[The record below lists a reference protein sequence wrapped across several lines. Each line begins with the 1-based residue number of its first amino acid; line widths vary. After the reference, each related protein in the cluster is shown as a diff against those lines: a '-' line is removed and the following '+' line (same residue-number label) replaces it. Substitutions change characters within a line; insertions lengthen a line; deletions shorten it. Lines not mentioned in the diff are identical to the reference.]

1 MPHYTLTIISSKTS
15 DAQLTHVLEEKYNIL
30 LVDKKKHFR
39 NTIRTED
46 GYLVVLHKG
55 KRNIEISTE
64 VLLEID

>member
-1 MPHYTLTIISSKTS
+1 MPHYALTIITS
-15 DAQLTHVLEEKYNIL
+15 EASDNTLIHTLEEKYNIL